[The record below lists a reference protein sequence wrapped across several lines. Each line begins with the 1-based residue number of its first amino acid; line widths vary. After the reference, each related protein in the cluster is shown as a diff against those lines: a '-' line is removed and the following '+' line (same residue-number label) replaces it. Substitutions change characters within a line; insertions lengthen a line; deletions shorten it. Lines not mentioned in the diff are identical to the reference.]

1 MFLFLRTAHENYQ
14 DGISYL
20 GERKCQMLSM
30 MYVQVI
36 LQISSQLSL
45 GVTLGTV
52 YQVSTKLKLN
62 QVSQRIWT
70 SRFVATID
78 DRKKWCASVFMK
90 QVSFS
95 GTTYHIFLQFRNK
108 RLIFRCTR
116 RVPLLNDTSK
126 KRNVINTPPWA
137 SRSKHFFT
145 LCGVSVKKDK
155 LHIFFRN
162 SNENVKV

>member
-1 MFLFLRTAHENYQ
+1 VFLFLRTAHDNYQ

-62 QVSQRIWT
+62 QVSQRKWT

-78 DRKKWCASVFMK
+78 ESGARR
-90 QVSFS
+90 FS
-95 GTTYHIFLQFRNK
+95 
-108 RLIFRCTR
+108 
-116 RVPLLNDTSK
+116 
-126 KRNVINTPPWA
+126 
-137 SRSKHFFT
+137 
-145 LCGVSVKKDK
+145 
-155 LHIFFRN
+155 
-162 SNENVKV
+162 